1 MQWHKIFRWLFI
13 RKRANG
19 STATHST
26 PTEIA
31 TQSSKWYR
39 NITDLPLNKYIECVV
54 DENLAALII
63 SGLPTQEQLE
73 SAWLEIAEKYAE
85 IMGDAEHMMFIKLYK
100 ELVYLNIEYQQ
111 ILSLIEVLTIV
122 AYKPFEQ
129 KLNELLFTNFSFT
142 NNREKELDTCFRLS
156 KSTLLK
162 IDMKKAHLD
171 ALKAKTDSNDKK
183 PTREYYQS
191 ILITL
196 SDHSKYP
203 VLDTITTFEFCE
215 RVKRFTQFVEK
226 QKAEKWQKTK

>member
-1 MQWHKIFRWLFI
+1 MLWHKIYQLLFT
-13 RKRANG
+13 RMRANG
-19 STATHST
+19 STATPST
-26 PTEIA
+26 PTETAIP
-31 TQSSKWYR
+31 SSKWYR
-39 NITDLPLNKYIECVV
+39 NIADLPLIKYIECVV
-54 DENLAALII
+54 DGNLAALII
-63 SGLPTQEQLE
+63 SGYPSQEQLE
-73 SAWLEIAEKYAE
+73 SAWVEIAEQYAD
-85 IMGDAEHMMFIKLYK
+85 IMGDAEHKMYIKLYK
-100 ELVYLNIEYQQ
+100 ELVILNIEYQQ
-111 ILSLIEVLTIV
+111 ILSLIEVLTMV
-122 AYKPFEQ
+122 QYKPFEQ

-171 ALKAKTDSNDKK
+171 ALKEKGENSDKT
-183 PTREYYQS
+183 PTREYFQS

>member
-1 MQWHKIFRWLFI
+1 M
-13 RKRANG
+13 RANG
-19 STATHST
+19 STATPST
-26 PTEIA
+26 PTETAIP
-31 TQSSKWYR
+31 SSKWYR
-39 NITDLPLNKYIECVV
+39 NIADLPLIKYIECVV
-54 DENLAALII
+54 DGNLAALII
-63 SGLPTQEQLE
+63 SGYPSQEQLE
-73 SAWLEIAEKYAE
+73 SAWVEIAEQYAD
-85 IMGDAEHMMFIKLYK
+85 IMGDAEHKMYIKLYK
-100 ELVYLNIEYQQ
+100 ELVILNIEYQQ
-111 ILSLIEVLTIV
+111 ILSLIEVLTMV
-122 AYKPFEQ
+122 QYKPFEQ

-171 ALKAKTDSNDKK
+171 ALKEKGENSDKT
-183 PTREYYQS
+183 PTREYFQS